1 MCSADGV
8 GFSSVHRFAVHCPQS
23 AVHSTPSAMC
33 TVQCSVHSH
42 QHPSFS
48 FGFNGQDG
56 H

>member
-8 GFSSVHRFAVHCPQS
+8 GFSSVHRFAVPT
-23 AVHSTPSAMC
+23 TPSAMC
-33 TVQCSVHSH
+33 TVQCCAVQCSVHSQ
-42 QHPSFS
+42 QHPSLS